1 MNNLLIYCITN
12 EKSKLLEKLPYE
24 LVGVGKK
31 KFNSNYINCK
41 NKINIQKKEKYY

>member
-31 KFNSNYINCK
+31 I
-41 NKINIQKKEKYY
+41 

>member
-24 LVGVGKK
+24 LVKK
-31 KFNSNYINCK
+31 NLILIILIA
-41 NKINIQKKEKYY
+41 KIK